1 MMTLQPDLI
10 SSSLLT
16 LGVIFLAEV
25 GDKSQLVCMT
35 LASRYRTKPVIF
47 GAICAFALLN
57 LLAVI
62 LGASLTLLVPEKWLT
77 LFAAALFGL
86 FGIQALLSKE
96 ESESEES
103 KPKRSR
109 NIFITTFVMIFLAE
123 LGDKT
128 QLAVVTLSTTYSPI
142 AVWISSTL
150 ALTATSAMGVFVG
163 RKFLA
168 KMNVQ
173 LIHRV
178 SGGLFIVMACL
189 MLYRLF

>member
-57 LLAVI
+57 LLAVS

-96 ESESEES
+96 ESEES

>member
-1 MMTLQPDLI
+1 MMTLPFDLF

-16 LGVIFLAEV
+16 FGVIFLAEV

-47 GAICAFALLN
+47 GAVFAFAILN
-57 LLAVI
+57 FLAVS

-86 FGIQALLSKE
+86 FGLQALFSKDAQGDD
-96 ESESEES
+96 ES
-103 KPKRSR
+103 KPMRSR
-109 NIFITTFVMIFLAE
+109 NIFMTTFIMIFLAE

-128 QLAVVTLSTTYSPI
+128 QLAVVTLSTTHSPI
-142 AVWISSTL
+142 AVWLSSTL
-150 ALTATSAMGVFVG
+150 ALIATSSMGVLVG

-168 KMNVQ
+168 KLNIQ
-173 LIHRV
+173 LIHRI

-189 MLYRLF
+189 MLYRLV